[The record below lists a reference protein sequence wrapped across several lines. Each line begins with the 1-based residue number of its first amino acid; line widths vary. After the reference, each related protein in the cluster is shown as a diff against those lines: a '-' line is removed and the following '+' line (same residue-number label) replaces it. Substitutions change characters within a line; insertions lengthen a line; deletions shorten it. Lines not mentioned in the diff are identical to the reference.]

1 MKTTIPAVL
10 DQLPL
15 AAVERVTFY
24 KRDEL
29 TTDLICC
36 EVRVASH
43 DWFFHEEAAGWQL
56 LLDHLAALPGF
67 DADWFSSVS
76 QPPFERSE
84 TIAFQRS

>member
-1 MKTTIPAVL
+1 MDSTIPAIRE
-10 DQLPL
+10 QLPL
-15 AAVERVTFY
+15 AEVELVTFY

-36 EVRVASH
+36 EVRVASR
-43 DWFFHEEAAGWQL
+43 DWFFHEEATGWKL

-76 QPPFERSE
+76 KVPFERSE
-84 TIAFQRS
+84 TIAFKRS